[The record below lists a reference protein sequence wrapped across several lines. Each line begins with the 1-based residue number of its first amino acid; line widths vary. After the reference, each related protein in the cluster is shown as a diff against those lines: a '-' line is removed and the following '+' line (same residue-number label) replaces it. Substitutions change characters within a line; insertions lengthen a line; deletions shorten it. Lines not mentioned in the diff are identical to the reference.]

1 MNEEINALLRV
12 YQQKV
17 SQLTAMNISLEA
29 KLQVLNAQ
37 IEALSSPQEDFQSA
51 SIPNNK
57 KDLIN
62 FKLELAGI
70 ACSSGSACQ
79 SGSSEPSHV
88 LSQIL
93 SQEEIKKISIRFSFS
108 KFNSKNE
115 IIYAADSIKKILSEF

>member
-57 KDLIN
+57 KST
-62 FKLELAGI
+62 A
-70 ACSSGSACQ
+70 
-79 SGSSEPSHV
+79 
-88 LSQIL
+88 
-93 SQEEIKKISIRFSFS
+93 KK
-108 KFNSKNE
+108 
-115 IIYAADSIKKILSEF
+115 